1 MARPDHD
8 RAGFRRPERPDR
20 ARLRGVIL
28 LLDAHAL
35 LWWLRDEA
43 VLDRAARTSIADP
56 ANDVVVSAATIW
68 ELEIKRSLAKL
79 EAPNDLLAVL
89 EVEEFDCIPVLGGD
103 AVRAAGLPMHH
114 RDPFDR
120 MILAQAL
127 RLDAVIVSRDPAL
140 EAYDVAILRA

>member
-1 MARPDHD
+1 
-8 RAGFRRPERPDR
+8 
-20 ARLRGVIL
+20 VIL

-43 VLDRAARTSIADP
+43 VLDRAARTSIAGP

-114 RDPFDR
+114 QDPFDR